1 MTCDC
6 DTITVM
12 IDRVTE
18 PTGPLAGVR
27 VVEMVGIGPGPFAAM
42 LLADLGAEVIRV
54 DRPGGNAL
62 KIAAPDK
69 DITAR
74 GRPSVALN
82 LKDPRA
88 VEVVLDLVESADV
101 LIEGFRPGVAE
112 RLGIGPDVCLERN
125 PALVYG
131 RMTGWGQ
138 DGPLAQT
145 AGHDVNYI
153 AVAGALDTI
162 GRAGGPPQIPL
173 NLLGDFAGGSMYLVT
188 GVLAALTHARSTGTG
203 QVVDAAITD
212 GTAHLLAMPLM
223 MQQSGAWNHDRGTNL
238 LDSGAPFYD
247 VYETSDGRWMSV
259 GGLEPQFYAAME
271 QLLEPWLDEPLPDRN
286 DPRQWPALRTRLATV
301 FAARSQSDWIGT
313 FEGSDAC
320 VAPVVPMHEAA
331 THPHHVARGTYVE
344 RDGLVQPAPAPR
356 FSATPAELGA
366 PPSAPGADTRTALTA
381 WGIAD
386 VEALIADGVAVQ
398 PATTE
403 TLETP

>member
-1 MTCDC
+1 MT
-6 DTITVM
+6 DTS
-12 IDRVTE
+12 
-18 PTGPLAGVR
+18 PSGPLTGLR
-27 VVEMVGIGPGPFAAM
+27 VVEIVGIGPGPFAAM
-42 LLADLGAEVIRV
+42 LLADLGADVIRV

-62 KIAAPDK
+62 QVASPDK

-74 GRPSVALN
+74 GRPSVALD
-82 LKDPRA
+82 LKRSEGVA
-88 VEVVLDLVESADV
+88 VLLDLVERADI

-112 RLGIGPDVCLERN
+112 RLGFGPDVCLERN

-138 DGPLAQT
+138 DGPLAST

-153 AVAGALDTI
+153 SVAGALDTI

-173 NLLGDFAGGSMYLVT
+173 NLVGDFAGGSMYLVT

-223 MQQSGAWNHDRGTNL
+223 MQQAGMWNPERGTNL

-271 QLLEPWLDEPLPDRN
+271 QLLDPFLDGALPDRN
-286 DPRQWPALRTRLATV
+286 DPRQWPQLRTVLASV
-301 FAARSQSDWIGT
+301 FAGRTQTDWIGT

-320 VAPVVPMHEAA
+320 VSPVVPMHEAA
-331 THPHHVARGTYVE
+331 IHPHNVARGTYVE

-356 FSATPAELGA
+356 FSGTPAELGA
-366 PPSAPGADTRTALTA
+366 PPSLPGADTRTALAA
-381 WGIAD
+381 WGID
-386 VEALIADGVAVQ
+386 DIDQLITDGVAVQ
-398 PATTE
+398 SE
-403 TLETP
+403 ENS